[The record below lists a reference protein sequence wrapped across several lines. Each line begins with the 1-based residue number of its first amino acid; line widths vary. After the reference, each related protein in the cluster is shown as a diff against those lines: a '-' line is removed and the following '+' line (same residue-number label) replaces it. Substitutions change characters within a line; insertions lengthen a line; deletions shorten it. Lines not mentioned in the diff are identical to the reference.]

1 MAKYNERL
9 VDEFLSEMDDTIYG
23 LEGLLWESV
32 ENDNMQ
38 DMEYYEGL
46 RNKAVDIKSKY
57 ENKLMKNGNLIKDY
71 GRFRG
76 IWNSQEFIEKN
87 DGDDED

>member
-1 MAKYNERL
+1 MSKYNERL
-9 VDEFLSEMDDTIYG
+9 VDEFLSEMDDAIYD

-38 DMEYYEGL
+38 DTEYYEDL

-71 GRFRG
+71 DRFRG
-76 IWNSQEFIEKN
+76 IWNSQEFIEKI
-87 DGDDED
+87 DEDDED

>member
-1 MAKYNERL
+1 MSKYNERL
-9 VDEFLSEMDDTIYG
+9 VDEFLSQMDDAIYN

-38 DMEYYEGL
+38 DMEYYEYL

-71 GRFRG
+71 DRFRG

-87 DGDDED
+87 DEDDED